1 MLNTPL
7 KMINLRGRL
16 LSNEPLANYT
26 SWRVGGPAHYLYVP
40 TDIDDLASFL
50 AQLPDAMPLLWLGL
64 GSNVLIRDGGVNGTV
79 IVTQGALDKLSQ
91 LDAQLIRAEA
101 GVSCAQFARY
111 SARLGLTGAEFM
123 AGIPGTVGGALAM
136 NAGCYGGETWQRV
149 RYVETVDRNGKKHVR
164 AAAEFT
170 VAYRYV
176 KRPENEWFVAGH
188 FELMQGDK
196 VKALADIK
204 SLLEKRNAAQPTGL
218 PNCGSVFRNPPGQH
232 AGHLIE
238 SCGLKKSMMG
248 GAYVSEKHANFI
260 INGGHASAADIEALI
275 SHVRTIVL
283 QQHGIHLIPEVCI
296 IGKSKDK
303 NCSALS
309 SLLNEQ

>member
-111 SARLGLTGAEFM
+111 SARLGLTGVEFM

-149 RYVETVDRNGKKHVR
+149 RHVETIDREGKKYLR
-164 AAAEFT
+164 AAEEFE
-170 VAYRYV
+170 VAYRSV
-176 KRPENEWFVAGH
+176 NRSQNEWFVAGH
-188 FELMQGDK
+188 FELMKGDK
-196 VKALADIK
+196 MKALADIK
-204 SLLEKRNAAQPTGL
+204 SLLEKRNLAQPTGL
-218 PNCGSVFRNPPGQH
+218 PNCVSVFRTPP
-232 AGHLIE
+232 
-238 SCGLKKSMMG
+238 
-248 GAYVSEKHANFI
+248 
-260 INGGHASAADIEALI
+260 
-275 SHVRTIVL
+275 
-283 QQHGIHLIPEVCI
+283 
-296 IGKSKDK
+296 
-303 NCSALS
+303 
-309 SLLNEQ
+309 

>member
-1 MLNTPL
+1 MLNTTL

-149 RYVETVDRNGKKHVR
+149 HQVETIDRFGKIHLR
-164 AAAEFT
+164 NAHEFE
-170 VAYRYV
+170 VAYRHV
-176 KRPENEWFVAGH
+176 KRLPDEWFLSGH
-188 FELMQGDK
+188 FALALGDK
-196 VKALADIK
+196 AKALQDIK

-218 PNCGSVFRNPPGQH
+218 PNCGSVFRNPPGKY
-232 AGHLIE
+232 AGQLIE
-238 SCGLKKSMMG
+238 CSGLKNAAIG
-248 GAYVSEKHANFI
+248 GAYVSPKHANFI
-260 INGGHASAADIEALI
+260 INGGSASAADIEGLI
-275 SHVRTIVL
+275 AHVRETRS
-283 QQHGIHLIPEVCI
+283 E
-296 IGKSKDK
+296 
-303 NCSALS
+303 
-309 SLLNEQ
+309 ERR